1 MLANLINQHAL
12 SDAQAGKWDAVAATL
27 QVIETTAAARLC
39 YAVESGEAAVAAGGN
54 HTELLG
60 VLLQD
65 PNGIMLF
72 QKLSSSA
79 GVMWAHAVTVP
90 YLQWLVSQGKMSE
103 AVKDALIDLSAP
115 VTHPYSGVTADDC
128 QKAWVISE
136 TRRTVSLLSAKATA
150 VNAWC
155 DALDLATKT
164 PEEVQAYCDSLL
176 ASSDGNPA

>member
-1 MLANLINQHAL
+1 MLINLIREHCL
-12 SDAQAGKWDAVAATL
+12 VDAQAGNWPAVAATL
-27 QVIETTAAARLC
+27 QAIEITAPARLC
-39 YAVESGEAAVAAGGN
+39 YTVESGEAAVAAGGS

-90 YLQWLVSQGKMSE
+90 YLQWLVSQERMVE

-115 VTHPYSGVTADDC
+115 VTNPHSGVTPDDC
-128 QKAWVISE
+128 RKAWTVSE
-136 TRRTVSLLSAKATA
+136 TRRTVNLLSAKSTA

>member
-12 SDAQAGKWDAVAATL
+12 QSAQAGNWPAVAATL
-27 QVIETTAAARLC
+27 QAIEITAPARLC

-90 YLQWLVSQGKMSE
+90 YLQWLVSQDRMTE

-128 QKAWVISE
+128 RKAWTVSE
-136 TRRTVSLLSAKATA
+136 TRRTVNLLAAKATA

-155 DALDLATKT
+155 DALDLTTKS
-164 PEEVQAYCDSLL
+164 PEEVQEYCESLL

>member
-1 MLANLINQHAL
+1 MLANLIREHAL
-12 SDAQAGKWDAVAATL
+12 ADAQAGNWTAVSATL
-27 QVIETTAAARLC
+27 QAIEITAPARLC

-90 YLQWLVSQGKMSE
+90 YLQWLVSQERMTD

-115 VTHPYSGVTADDC
+115 VTHPHSGVTADDC
-128 QKAWVISE
+128 RKTWVVSE
-136 TRRTVSLLSAKATA
+136 TRRNVNLLAAKATA

-176 ASSDGNPA
+176 ASSDGNPI